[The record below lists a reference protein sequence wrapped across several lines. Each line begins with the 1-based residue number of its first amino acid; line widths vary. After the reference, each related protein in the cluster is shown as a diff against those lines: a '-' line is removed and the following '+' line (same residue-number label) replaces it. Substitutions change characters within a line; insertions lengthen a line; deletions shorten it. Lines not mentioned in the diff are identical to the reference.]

1 MCRLHLHLPPSVPTL
16 SSHVLLCLHT
26 HTRTHTHKHTYTH
39 THTHT
44 HTQRSGCRFPSGG
57 KLPGASS
64 VAEGWVRWRGSR
76 CWCGWGPM
84 WAPCVAPVCFDYGCV
99 QMNTGARATALR
111 GDAERDIWALSSQQ
125 ITVSSAL
132 RLHLIGPVSATS
144 SFGSEPCCCFSFSGR
159 QSVY

>member
-1 MCRLHLHLPPSVPTL
+1 
-16 SSHVLLCLHT
+16 
-26 HTRTHTHKHTYTH
+26 
-39 THTHT
+39 
-44 HTQRSGCRFPSGG
+44 
-57 KLPGASS
+57 
-64 VAEGWVRWRGSR
+64 
-76 CWCGWGPM
+76 M

-144 SFGSEPCCCFSFSGR
+144 SFGSEPAVVLVSLGDNQCTEPLALCEATLGGIEKR
-159 QSVY
+159 IAK